1 MFTGYN
7 KEQVEELRGA
17 INTTAQQAAEGIVEK
32 LGSGIITPISN
43 AWYAPE
49 AVEFFQ
55 KFAEVVAQSGTNI
68 HTVFEEF
75 KRYIEEAGKNW
86 AENTGGEVPVLPSL
100 DDISLKL
107 DVSAIRDKAENGNV
121 GVFESEAM
129 SVANGL
135 TAVQEEIKAQL
146 ESLAAQLSA
155 ETAFIGGSQAES
167 IQNCFIAVSGE
178 VHKIFNYL
186 TEGEDSLRSALTKSV
201 EKYGDVSEGIS
212 TAFGT
217 SQING

>member
-7 KEQVEELRGA
+7 KERVEDLRGA
-17 INTTAQQAAEGIVEK
+17 INTTAQNAAEGIVEK

-49 AVEFFQ
+49 AVTFFEN
-55 KFAEVVAQSGTNI
+55 FAEVVAKSGTNI

-75 KRYIEEAGKNW
+75 KKYVEEAGKNW
-86 AENTGGEVPVLPSL
+86 AENTGGEIPVLPAI
-100 DDISLKL
+100 DDITLTL
-107 DVSAIRDKAENGNV
+107 DVSSVKEKAANGDV
-121 GVFESEAM
+121 GVFSNEAM
-129 SVANGL
+129 TVVNSLN
-135 TAVQEEIKAQL
+135 AVQEDIKDQL

-155 ETAFIGGSQAES
+155 DTAFIGGSQAES
-167 IQNCFIAVSGE
+167 IQNCFVAVSGE

-186 TEGEDSLRSALTKSV
+186 TEGEDSLRGALTKSV